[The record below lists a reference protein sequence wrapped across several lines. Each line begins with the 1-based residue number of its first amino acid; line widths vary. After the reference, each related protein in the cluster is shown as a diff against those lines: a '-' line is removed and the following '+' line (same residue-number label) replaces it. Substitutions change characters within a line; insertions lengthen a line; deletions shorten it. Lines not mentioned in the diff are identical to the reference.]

1 VTSAPAG
8 EHPASRNPDALR
20 HLLEPRSI
28 AVVGASPRPGSFG
41 ERMVSEVLR
50 SSAEL
55 TVYLVNPR
63 YQEMAGRRCYAS
75 LTEIGDAVDLVLLG
89 VGDSSLEA
97 QLSVAAERGD
107 HSAVIFGNAYEPPAE
122 GVVPLRT
129 RLATIA
135 RDASMQVCG
144 GGCMGFVNV
153 PYGVRAI
160 GYIEPDPIPA
170 GPVALVTHS
179 GSVFSAVLRARRGLG
194 FTVAVSSG
202 QELVTTTASYIDY
215 ALSQPQT
222 GVIALVL
229 ETMRDA
235 PALRASLTS
244 AAERDIPVVILPVG
258 TSERGRSMVAAHSGA
273 VAGGTA
279 AWEALA
285 DAHGAHL
292 VADLGELL
300 DTAELFATGRRARP
314 ARDSSSGLA
323 AVLDSGAERALL
335 VDVAAALDVPFADIS
350 AETTQRLAQR
360 LDPGLVATN
369 PLDVWGNGADTEGL
383 FGDVLVELAQDSA
396 VQVVALAVD
405 LVEELD
411 GDESYRHAARRCAA
425 TTDLPVV
432 VLSHL
437 PSALDLVGSAEL
449 RAAGVPVLEGTRSGL
464 LAIKHLLAHAEYA
477 ASTTQVEIDSD
488 RRDRWR
494 ARLLAG
500 PMATEDGFALLRDYG
515 IDVAAA
521 HSADHEGAVLA
532 GASAIGYPVVLK
544 TDEDV
549 AHKTD
554 VGGVVVGLGN
564 DDELVAAYHEM
575 AKRLGRRVVVCRQVP
590 PGTEVLLG
598 AVRDANLG
606 MLLLVGAG
614 GVLVEQVADRA
625 AALPPIDADH
635 ARRLIATTVVQRL
648 LLEPRSGEAADLAA
662 VASATAAL
670 SVLVTEL
677 GDSLDALEINPL
689 VCSAA
694 GAIAV
699 DVHIEV
705 ANPNRAR
712 LDAPSTK

>member
-1 VTSAPAG
+1 
-8 EHPASRNPDALR
+8 
-20 HLLEPRSI
+20 
-28 AVVGASPRPGSFG
+28 
-41 ERMVSEVLR
+41 MVSEVLR
-50 SSAEL
+50 SSAEVS
-55 TVYLVNPR
+55 VYFVNPR
-63 YQEMAGRRCYAS
+63 YQEMAGRRCYPS

-89 VGDSSLEA
+89 VGDGSLEA
-97 QLSVAAERGD
+97 ELTAAAERGD
-107 HSAVIFGNAYEPPAE
+107 HSAVIFGNAYEPPAD
-122 GVVPLRT
+122 GVVALRT

-160 GYIEPDPIPA
+160 GYVEPDPIPA

-202 QELVTTTASYIDY
+202 QELVTTTASYVDY
-215 ALSQPQT
+215 AISQPQT

-235 PALRASLTS
+235 SALRASLTS

-314 ARDSSSGLA
+314 ARDRSSGLA

-335 VDVAAALDVPFADIS
+335 VDVAAALDVPFAEIS

-383 FGDVLVELAQDSA
+383 FGDVLVELAQDPA
-396 VQVVALAVD
+396 VQAVALAVD

-425 TTDLPVV
+425 ATDLPVV

-437 PSALDLVGSAEL
+437 PAALDLRGAAKL

-464 LAIKHLLAHAEYA
+464 RALGHLLDHAA
-477 ASTTQVEIDSD
+477 RGGATSTGVVVDGD
-488 RRDRWR
+488 RQDRWR
-494 ARLLAG
+494 GRLAG
-500 PMATEDGFALLRDYG
+500 EPLSTVEGFELLRDYG
-515 IDVAAA
+515 IHAAAA
-521 HSADHEGAVLA
+521 HAADHEGAVLA
-532 GASAIGYPVVLK
+532 AASAIGYPVVLK
-544 TDEDV
+544 TDEAI

-554 VGGVVVGLGN
+554 VRGVVVELGN
-564 DDELVAAYHEM
+564 DAELIAAYHDM
-575 AKRLGRRVVVCRQVP
+575 AMRLGRRVVVCAQVP
-590 PGTEVLLG
+590 PGAEVLVG
-598 AVRDANLG
+598 AVRDPNLG
-606 MLLLVGAG
+606 MLLVVGAG
-614 GVLVEQVADRA
+614 GVLVEHVADRA
-625 AALPPIDADH
+625 AALPPIDAVH
-635 ARRLIATTVVQRL
+635 ARTMVAKTIVERL
-648 LLEPRSGEAADLAA
+648 LLEPRSGEAADIDA
-662 VASATAAL
+662 VAQAIANL
-670 SVLVTEL
+670 SVLVAEL
-677 GDSLDALEINPL
+677 GESLDAIEINPL
-689 VCSAA
+689 VA
-694 GAIAV
+694 GPSGAVAV
-699 DVHIEV
+699 DVHVEFV
-705 ANPNRAR
+705 PG
-712 LDAPSTK
+712 